1 MLTEQCTIMYCVY
14 VYVLD
19 DDVRRLVA
27 QLMRV
32 TTVLARGPVKA
43 WPANVYQT
51 TLLAPCI
58 NLERFG

>member
-1 MLTEQCTIMYCVY
+1 MYYVY

-32 TTVLARGPVKA
+32 TTVLARGSVKL

>member
-1 MLTEQCTIMYCVY
+1 MYYVY

-32 TTVLARGPVKA
+32 TTVLARGPVKL

>member
-1 MLTEQCTIMYCVY
+1 MPTKQCTIMYYVY

-32 TTVLARGPVKA
+32 TTVLARGPVKL
-43 WPANVYQT
+43 WPASVYQT